1 MNPPCCVLSGIPGW
15 LYDLLQYDQLDAEI
29 EAYMHMRHRFAVCNG
44 SSRLELCKRWCVK

>member
-44 SSRLELCKRWCVK
+44 SHTSNWLVLCFVF